1 MPGYTRTRKLSIDK
15 ESEIKYRIMDVLDN
29 SEEALTIDDIKK
41 QDFTLEGL
49 SSQKMARLL
58 GGLIEMGLARKSRS
72 NSLGRMV
79 YKSTSVMREQGYD
92 VDDDEEDEEE
102 EYTGNARPHY
112 VYRNGQWVIDK
123 YITLE

>member
-15 ESEIKYRIMDVLDN
+15 ESEIKYKIMDVLDN
-29 SEEALTIDDIKK
+29 SEDALTIDEIKSR
-41 QDFTLEGL
+41 DFTLEGL

-58 GGLIEMGLARKSRS
+58 GGLVEMGLARKARS
-72 NSLGRMV
+72 NALNRMV

-102 EYTGNARPHY
+102 GFVGSSRPHY
-112 VYRNGQWVIDK
+112 VYRNGQWIIDG
-123 YITLE
+123 YINIE

>member
-29 SEEALTIDDIKK
+29 SEEALTIDDIKR

-79 YKSTSVMREQGYD
+79 YKSTSVMREQGYN

-102 EYTGNARPHY
+102 EYTGSARPHY

-123 YITLE
+123 YITLK

>member
-29 SEEALTIDDIKK
+29 SEEALTIDGIKR

-58 GGLIEMGLARKSRS
+58 GGLIEMGLVRKSRS

-79 YKSTSVMREQGYD
+79 YKSTSVMREQGYN

-102 EYTGNARPHY
+102 EYTGSARPHY

>member
-29 SEEALTIDDIKK
+29 SEEALTIDDIKR

-79 YKSTSVMREQGYD
+79 YKSTSVMREQGYN

-102 EYTGNARPHY
+102 EYTGSARPHY